1 MMKNWFKYLLPLL
14 FVAAFLNLAFV
25 KPASFNDGSDDCQA
39 DTSRIAVV
47 ELTVLGMDSI
57 TITDVQNLLDET
69 CGVNFNF
76 ACWTDTV
83 VFIEYDSLLTNKYQ
97 LMAVIENMG
106 YRPSVRHEY

>member
-1 MMKNWFKYLLPLL
+1 MKTWLKYTLPLL
-14 FVAAFLNLAFV
+14 FIAAFLSLAFA
-25 KPASFNDGSDDCQA
+25 KPAPFDNNSDDCLA

-57 TITDVQNLLDET
+57 TITDVQNRLDET
-69 CGVNFNF
+69 CGVSFNF

-83 VFIEYDSLLTNKYQ
+83 VFIEYDSLLTDKFR

-106 YRPSVRHEY
+106 YRPSIRLEY

>member
-1 MMKNWFKYLLPLL
+1 MKTWFKNILPLL
-14 FVAAFLNLAFV
+14 FIAVFFSLAFV
-25 KPASFNDGSDDCQA
+25 QPAINDDQPAECQA
-39 DTSRIAVV
+39 DTAHIAVV

-57 TITDVQNLLDET
+57 TITDVQDRLDET
-69 CGVNFNF
+69 CGVSFNF

-83 VFIEYDSLLTNKYQ
+83 VFIEYDSLLTDKYQ